1 MPGLGFRGRP
11 SEEVPLKVLHCP
23 CGTNVSGETEDELVK
38 NVEEHISASHQ
49 ELVGKYSR
57 QEILEM
63 AHEH

>member
-1 MPGLGFRGRP
+1 
-11 SEEVPLKVLHCP
+11 LKVVHCP
-23 CGTNVSGETEDELVK
+23 CGTNVSGETEDELVT
-38 NVEEHISASHQ
+38 NVEEHISTSHE